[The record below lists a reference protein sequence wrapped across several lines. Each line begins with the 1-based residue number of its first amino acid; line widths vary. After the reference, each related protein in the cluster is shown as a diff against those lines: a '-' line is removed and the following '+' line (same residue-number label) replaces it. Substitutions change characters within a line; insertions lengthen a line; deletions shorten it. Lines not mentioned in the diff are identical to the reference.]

1 MLSTTAE
8 HALRALAELATLQ
21 RGEAIQGRQLARKAD
36 IPASYLSKILW
47 TLAHAGL
54 IDATRGS
61 GGGYR
66 LRRDPAKIRLA
77 EVVNLFDRP
86 KWRER
91 CFLGCPRECSETDA
105 CAAHRTWIEVRDA
118 FRRFLESTTIA
129 QIAMPC
135 AAAPAATSAAR
146 RPGAVRRPRG
156 NQ

>member
-21 RGEAIQGRQLARKAD
+21 PGEAIQGRQLARKAD
-36 IPASYLSKILW
+36 IPANYLSKILW

-66 LRRDPAKIRLA
+66 LRRDPARIRLA

-91 CFLGCPRECSETDA
+91 CFLGCPRECSDTDA
-105 CAAHRTWIEVRDA
+105 CSAHRSWLEVREA

-129 QIAMPC
+129 QIATPC
-135 AAAPAATSAAR
+135 SPAAAPSR
-146 RPGAVRRPRG
+146 RPGAARRAKG
-156 NQ
+156 NP